1 MKNMNKIIAFGTG
14 ILLALLAGCT
24 DLNDKSSANENSKYT
39 VNGKISLG
47 ASGAAPSALLS
58 KSTSARTATSSF
70 SDDVTWEITAKAKDG
85 DKTYSPASLAD
96 DAFSFLV
103 DEVGEYSIEATAKK
117 DGKKIAYATA
127 AATVDE
133 SGTGS
138 VDVVAKP
145 VASTVLGKVN
155 LPMSFDSTAASK
167 ISSVKV
173 HWIGLEDRAM
183 ATRVALGYDQ
193 EAAAQP
199 DYTVPEEVKAA
210 IEALDEWQELHSDG
224 ALDKTFPVSGGKA
237 TVSID
242 DIFCGAHSVKF
253 NFNDSNGNT
262 IYSCT
267 EMVNVYSG
275 FTTDAWYGS
284 APHIEDETF
293 NLTWKAIASYGV
305 AKDNTILYSSTDG
318 YRNTNGD
325 LILTADSTTFDFDS
339 LGCVWAFTNWG
350 TTDVEIVTDS
360 LVRSENLR
368 VAAVEQKMLS
378 ELKIDRSNDV
388 LYTCFTES
396 GSENTLI
403 LTKYDNLIKDG
414 NPETSTGYRI
424 TFSGYDNF
432 KCQNVAIHGNIVY
445 VVGVND
451 GGDTKEYYLMTA
463 DLSNADSSNHVG
475 TTETDLDLALN
486 LNIKLSELYDGY
498 YSNPRI
504 EGIYFTDM
512 LYQDGALYLLL
523 RDYDYT
529 SYMDD
534 KPYNYGNFGIV
545 KSRGALIK
553 VDLSND
559 NAITTIGWTKDPIS
573 NTGKKFYAYSTSTP
587 KEHLYTG
594 YPYNEQNYAT
604 ISSLPIAKNSPD
616 LGEDPY
622 YPEPRFYVPY
632 GSTASSSFYGPQ
644 KFIAIKPKKLVIADD
659 GIAFYTDSNGAYN
672 VRNSNRIVTVDLE
685 NFAVTS
691 EDVDCDFDTA
701 LSRNIV
707 TSGYCWLNE
716 AGYSNCLYQGSGSEY
731 ENSWQCSIGIPLGK

>member
-1 MKNMNKIIAFGTG
+1 MKNMNKIIAFGIG

-24 DLNDKSSANENSKYT
+24 DLNDKSSASETSKYT

-47 ASGAAPSALLS
+47 VSGAAPSALLS

-85 DKTYSPASLAD
+85 DKTYSPASFAD

-127 AATVDE
+127 TATVDE

-145 VASTVLGKVN
+145 VASTVLGNVN

-173 HWIGLEDRAM
+173 LWIGLEDRAM
-183 ATRVALGYDQ
+183 TTRVALGYDQ

-199 DYTVPEEVKAA
+199 DYTVPEEVEAA

-237 TVSID
+237 TVWID
-242 DIFCGAHSVKF
+242 DIFCGAHAVKF

-339 LGCVWAFTNWG
+339 LGCVWAFANWG

-360 LVRSENLR
+360 LVCSENLR
-368 VAAVEQKMLS
+368 VGAVEMKMLS

-388 LYTCFTES
+388 LYTCFTDS
-396 GSENTLI
+396 GQENILI

-414 NPETSTGYRI
+414 NGETYTQYRI
-424 TFSGYDNF
+424 TFTGYDNF
-432 KCQNVAIHGNIVY
+432 NCQKVVINGDNVY
-445 VVGVND
+445 VLGVFDND
-451 GGDTKEYYLMTA
+451 GTNEYYLMTA
-463 DLSNADSSNHVG
+463 DL
-475 TTETDLDLALN
+475 TTANDDKIIETNTTGIALN
-486 LNIKLSELYDGY
+486 LDTALPGLYGGNID
-498 YSNPRI
+498 
-504 EGIYFTDM
+504 FTDM
-512 LYQDGALYLLL
+512 LYQDGYVYILANDNSNQLNGSRY
-523 RDYDYT
+523 
-529 SYMDD
+529 
-534 KPYNYGNFGIV
+534 YN
-545 KSRGALIK
+545 SRGAIIK
-553 VDLSND
+553 VNPTGG
-559 NAITTIGWTKDPIS
+559 NVEARGWTENCLGK
-573 NTGKKFYAYSTSTP
+573 TGTNLYASLNGSIIFTEKQAGKTKLDFTKAIKLSYDDFSDKFYEFYTPATS
-587 KEHLYTG
+587 
-594 YPYNEQNYAT
+594 NAT
-604 ISSLPIAKNSPD
+604 NA
-616 LGEDPY
+616 
-622 YPEPRFYVPY
+622 
-632 GSTASSSFYGPQ
+632 FYGPQ
-644 KFIAIKPKKLVIADD
+644 KFIAIKPKKLVIADS
-659 GIAFYTDSNGAYN
+659 GIAFYTDSNDAWCFKN
-672 VRNSNRIVTVDLE
+672 ANRVVEVDLDTFAMSAEDISFDFTYASRQTISTCSFITVSELTTVDDSLPFWTE
-685 NFAVTS
+685 VSSDSYTKG
-691 EDVDCDFDTA
+691 E
-701 LSRNIV
+701 LSQEI
-707 TSGYCWLNE
+707 G
-716 AGYSNCLYQGSGSEY
+716 
-731 ENSWQCSIGIPLGK
+731 IGIPLGE